1 MFDSTKT
8 VLVGPDLEAA
18 VITAITN
25 YNDTS
30 LKNFNSP
37 FRHSVVTGLIDDVDA
52 AILNNTTTV
61 TMKFFTPTISSNVSY
76 TISFNNPLFNPH
88 SGTMLTMVVLLHP
101 LDLK

>member
-8 VLVGPDLEAA
+8 VLVAPDLEAA

-61 TMKFFTPTISSNVSY
+61 TMGNSY
-76 TISFNNPLFNPH
+76 TYHIIKCF
-88 SGTMLTMVVLLHP
+88 LH
-101 LDLK
+101 DKF